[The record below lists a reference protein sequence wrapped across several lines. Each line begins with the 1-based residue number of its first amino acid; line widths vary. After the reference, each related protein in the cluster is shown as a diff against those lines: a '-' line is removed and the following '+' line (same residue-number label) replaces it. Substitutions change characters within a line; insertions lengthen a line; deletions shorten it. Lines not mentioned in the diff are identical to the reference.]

1 MSKLDTW
8 ILLTNG
14 YGHVYS
20 CIYIYIYMNNGVRAR
35 SFTFLVKDLDNHLKK
50 KIP

>member
-1 MSKLDTW
+1 MFITYMKVVISL
-8 ILLTNG
+8 ILIFL
-14 YGHVYS
+14 
-20 CIYIYIYMNNGVRAR
+20 YIYMNNGVRAR